1 MKRFIY
7 KTSFFL
13 IPFALLYFITLFFY
27 SDTESPDLIRI
38 GYIPNIYK
46 NYRAKF
52 SLNKKEKFEKLSS
65 HKKKSYKVM
74 TIGDSFSEQKGFG
87 YKNMLAD
94 HFSVLHLDRIFS
106 ENPIQTLIYFANGD
120 FFDNYNVEYVI
131 LQNVE
136 RHIVER
142 VEKIQLKDKLM
153 LSQID
158 SIILNHKIKN
168 EDFSYKFF
176 STNTVEFP
184 LYYLPKFFL
193 KKNYLS
199 NKITYNVELNTAS
212 LFSNK
217 SSKLLFF
224 SQDRRKTEKNNTK
237 EKVDSLN
244 LVFNILAQKL
254 RQKNIKLIV
263 LPSPDKYDFYYDYIT
278 EKKEFKKPL
287 FFDLMKAEKKDYI
300 YIDSKEILTANINKE
315 QDIYFYDDTHWSPVA
330 SKIIVDKL
338 KSEIEKSDNSTN
350 PILSAH

>member
-1 MKRFIY
+1 MKRFIF

-27 SDTESPDLIRI
+27 SDTESPDLIRM

-52 SLNKKEKFEKLSS
+52 SLNVDEKFEKLSN

-74 TIGDSFSEQKGFG
+74 TIGNSFSEQAGFG

-136 RHIVER
+136 RQIVER
-142 VEKIQLKDKLM
+142 INNIELKDKLM

-158 SIILNHKIKN
+158 STILNHKIKN
-168 EDFSYKFF
+168 EDCSYKFF

-184 LYYLPKFFL
+184 LHYLPKFFF

-199 NKITYNVELNTAS
+199 NKKTYNVELNTTS

-224 SQDRRKTEKNNTK
+224 SQDIRNVEKNNTK

-244 LVFNILAQKL
+244 WVLNIIALKL

-263 LPSPDKYDFYYDYIT
+263 LPSPDKYDFYYDYIA
-278 EKKEFKKPL
+278 EKKEFKKPI
-287 FFDLMKAEKKDYI
+287 FFDLMKAEKKEYI
-300 YIDSKEILTANINKE
+300 YIDSKEILTSNLKKE
-315 QDIYFYDDTHWSPVA
+315 QDIYFYDDTHWSPIA
-330 SKIIVDKL
+330 SKIIVDRIKG
-338 KSEIEKSDNSTN
+338 EIENSDQSMN
-350 PILSAH
+350 PNLSAH